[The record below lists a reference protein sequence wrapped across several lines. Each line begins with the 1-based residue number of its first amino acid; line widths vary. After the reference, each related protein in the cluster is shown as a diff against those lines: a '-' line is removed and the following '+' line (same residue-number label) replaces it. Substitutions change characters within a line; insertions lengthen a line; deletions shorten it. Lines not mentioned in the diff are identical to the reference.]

1 MEILSKFTGF
11 DWDGGN
17 KGKNWAK
24 HKVSDIECEEAFFNM
39 PLVVFPDRAHSKIEE
54 RYYVLGKTNRDRFLF
69 LVFTVRGDK
78 IRIISARDMTKKE
91 RRCCH
96 EFKEN
101 YS

>member
-24 HKVSDIECEEAFFNM
+24 HKVSDTECEEVFFNI
-39 PLVVFPDRAHSKIEE
+39 PLVVFPDRVHSKTEE
-54 RYYVLGKTNRDRFLF
+54 RYYVLGKTNSGRSLF

-78 IRIISARDMTKKE
+78 IRVISARDMTKKE
-91 RRCCH
+91 RRRYH
-96 EFKEN
+96 ESKEDH
-101 YS
+101 S